1 MNKMYQLRVLQ
12 VQGPAWVQGL
22 AVRGASAWGLPGGGA
37 LVPEDLIAAN
47 LRVGNRPDA
56 LGVEFFGAL
65 RVECPGGLALP
76 DRKVA
81 PGELLFPAGRV
92 SYLAVQ
98 GGIEVAP
105 VLGSPGWRCGR
116 GVLLRD
122 GLCLSLGP
130 GDGHARPPPP
140 PPDPLWSPDRLI
152 RAVPGPE
159 PCLQLFSQHW
169 RVGEGDRIGLRLEGE
184 PLPAGEGRGASTP
197 MVPGA
202 IQLPPDGRPIVLGP
216 DHPLTGGYP
225 VVAVVVQADLGAL
238 FGRAR
243 GAALRLLP
251 VDSGLGRHLNREHP
265 LLCLSEYVINR

>member
-1 MNKMYQLRVLQ
+1 MKSMYQLRVLQ

-22 AVRGASAWGLPGGGA
+22 AVPGASAWGLPGGGA
-37 LVPEDLIAAN
+37 LVPEALIAAN

-56 LGVEFFGAL
+56 LGVEFFGGL
-65 RVECPGGLALP
+65 RVDCAVGIALP
-76 DRKVA
+76 DQSVA
-81 PGELLFPAGRV
+81 TGDLLFPTGRV
-92 SYLAVQ
+92 GYLAVH
-98 GGIEVAP
+98 GGIHVP
-105 VLGSPGWRCGR
+105 TVLGSPGWRCGR
-116 GVLLRD
+116 GVRLQA
-122 GLCLSLGP
+122 GLCLPLGQP
-130 GDGHARPPPP
+130 GGHAPPPP
-140 PPDPLWSPDRLI
+140 PPDPLWSSDRQI

-159 PCLQLFSQHW
+159 PCLTLFSQPW

-251 VDSGLGRHLNREHP
+251 VDPALGRHLDREHP
-265 LLCLSEYVINR
+265 LLRLRPNVFNP